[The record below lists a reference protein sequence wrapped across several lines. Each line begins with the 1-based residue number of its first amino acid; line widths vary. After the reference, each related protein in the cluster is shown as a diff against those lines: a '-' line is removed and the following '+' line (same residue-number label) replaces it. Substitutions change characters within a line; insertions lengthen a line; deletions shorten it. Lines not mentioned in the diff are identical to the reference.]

1 MRFIAV
7 SAALALG
14 LVLTTCAAV
23 ARPLD
28 KGPAGSIYSV
38 RDNGTD
44 RRLVVQPQIP
54 ARWFVRSP
62 GGRSIAYVQEVDGVQ
77 ALFTADV
84 SGSNPV
90 RLTPPNMTGIWA
102 YAFAPNGR
110 FIAFAAREACGDFCQ
125 PRLGLFVVDRDGGFL
140 RFLADGSYDPSWSPD
155 SHRIASD
162 SPRGIVV
169 TNIGSGASTVIA
181 TGYYVHSPIWSPR
194 GDRIAY
200 GTSREGYGA
209 ACTVAPDGSRKSCTH
224 GRSFKWLVWSPDR
237 RRLAFKQVRPARL
250 GIMDAYARHL
260 RRFAQIDRT
269 TRPVAWS
276 PDGTRLAY
284 VSGAYWD
291 AVRVMRVGAP
301 QRAAVRVVYEP
312 RTTLTDIRWRG
323 HRISYIAG

>member
-1 MRFIAV
+1 MRYIAV
-7 SAALALG
+7 GAAIGLG
-14 LVLTTCAAV
+14 LVLTRGAAV
-23 ARPLD
+23 AQPLD

-54 ARWFVRSP
+54 ARSFVRSP
-62 GGRSIAYVQEVDGVQ
+62 GGRAIAYVQEVDGVQ

-90 RLTPPNMTGIWA
+90 RLTPPNMTGIWE
-102 YAFAPNGR
+102 YAFSPNGR
-110 FIAFAAREACGDFCQ
+110 FIAFAARETCGDFCQ
-125 PRLGLFVVDRDGGFL
+125 PRLGLFLVDRDDGFL

-155 SHRIASD
+155 NHRVASD

-169 TNIGSGASTVIA
+169 TNISGASTVIA

-209 ACTVAPDGSRKSCTH
+209 ACTVAPDGSRKSCTR
-224 GRSFKWLVWSPDR
+224 GRSFKWLVWSSDG

-260 RRFAQIDRT
+260 RRFAQINHT

-284 VSGAYWD
+284 VSGSRWD
-291 AVRVMRVGAP
+291 AVRVRSVDGLH
-301 QRAAVRVVYEP
+301 RAVRVVYEP
-312 RTTLTDIRWRG
+312 GSTLSDIRWRG
-323 HRISYIAG
+323 QRISYIAG

>member
-1 MRFIAV
+1 MRYIAV
-7 SAALALG
+7 GAALALG
-14 LVLTTCAAV
+14 LVLTRGAAV

-54 ARWFVRSP
+54 ARSFVRSP

-84 SGSNPV
+84 SGSSPL
-90 RLTPPNMTGIWA
+90 RLTPPNMTGIWE
-102 YAFAPNGR
+102 YAFSPNGR
-110 FIAFAAREACGDFCQ
+110 FIAFAARETCGNFCQ
-125 PRLGLFVVDRDGGFL
+125 PRLGLFLVDRDGGFL
-140 RFLADGSYDPSWSPD
+140 RFLADDSYDPSWSPD

-224 GRSFKWLVWSPDR
+224 GRSFKWLVWSPDG
-237 RRLAFKQVRPARL
+237 RRLACKQVRPARL
-250 GIMDAYARHL
+250 GIMDAYAHHL
-260 RRFAQIDRT
+260 RRFAQINRT

-284 VSGAYWD
+284 VSGSSWD
-291 AVRVMRVGAP
+291 AVRVKSVDGLHR
-301 QRAAVRVVYEP
+301 AVRVVYEP
-312 RTTLTDIRWRG
+312 GSTLSDIRWRG